1 VNPLSVLGR
10 QPLRRQVV
18 AVTILIVVP
27 LVAVTLWAAA
37 RVLAE
42 RQADLR
48 DEAASLASSG
58 QASLNQY
65 LRTLDATADV
75 LTRHPAVQSFDV
87 AAANRLFDSI
97 LVDQPTIVRVTISD
111 EAGAVRVAHPPVV
124 AGRTPTMVLT
134 YPINDD
140 DGRVV
145 GSLGFGLNLM
155 ALGRVF
161 ANVTLPPGSV
171 ITLTDRDSRV
181 LARTLDP
188 EKYVGTLVEQPGGA
202 KDPSVVPRT
211 VVQTGM
217 DGVSRVFGNAVIT
230 RGPWLLSVGIPMR
243 VAYDRA
249 VPLWRRTTIITVVFA
264 LLSFAFTFLI
274 AAAVSRPLARLTAV
288 ARRIASGD
296 LSPPP
301 PVPTVSLEIAQLHK
315 AFETMAGNLRD
326 ARDTLDR
333 RIEEERRMREALQ
346 SLQRQ
351 VVRQERL
358 AAVGVLV
365 SGVAHELN
373 NPLQAIL
380 GSAELLERSSEVG
393 PRALEDIEFIKTQ
406 SDRARDIIRNLSRFG
421 SQQTGPAT
429 LIDLRDVVRE
439 VEQLRRQALTH
450 AGISLEVELSPSR
463 AVHANFTE
471 IEQVLLNFVINAQH
485 ALETGSRIGGRMK
498 IRLLDAGKRVRVEV
512 LDDGPGVSA
521 EDEPKLFQPFFTTKP
536 VGMGTG
542 LGLSV
547 SYGII
552 DSYGG
557 AIGYA
562 RNEWHGATFFF
573 ELPAADARH
582 PSDDRTPLLHGSI
595 LPGI

>member
-1 VNPLSVLGR
+1 VNPFTVLSR
-10 QPLRRQVV
+10 QSLRRQVV
-18 AVTILIVVP
+18 AFTALLFVP
-27 LVAVTLWAAA
+27 LVAVTLWAAM

-42 RQADLR
+42 READLR
-48 DEAASLASSG
+48 DEAASLASSS
-58 QASLNQY
+58 QASLNQF
-65 LRTLDATADV
+65 LRTLDSTADV
-75 LTRHPAVQSFDV
+75 LARDPAVRAFD
-87 AAANRLFDSI
+87 ADATTRLFAAVIS
-97 LVDQPTIVRVTISD
+97 DQPTIIRITVTDAS
-111 EAGAVRVAHPPVV
+111 GAIRIAEPPTLT
-124 AGRTPTMVLT
+124 GSTPTMVLS
-134 YPINDD
+134 YPFLTAA
-140 DGRVV
+140 GQSAV
-145 GSLGFGLNLM
+145 LGFGVNQM
-155 ALGRVF
+155 ALGQVF
-161 ANVTLPPGSV
+161 ASVTLPRGSV

-181 LARTLDP
+181 LARTLDA
-188 EKYVGTLVEQPGGA
+188 EKYVGRLIQAPGGA
-202 KDPSVVPRT
+202 MDPAAVPR
-211 VVQTGM
+211 VQVQTGV

-249 VPLWRRTTIITVVFA
+249 APLWRRTAIITATFA
-264 LLSFAFTFLI
+264 LLSSAFTFLI
-274 AAAVSRPLARLTAV
+274 AVAVSKPLARLKA
-288 ARRIASGD
+288 AASRIASGD

-301 PVPTVSLEIAQLHK
+301 PVPAVSLEIAELHQ

-326 ARDTLDR
+326 ARDKLDR

-380 GSAELLERSSEVG
+380 GSAELLERSSDVG

-439 VEQLRRQALTH
+439 VEQLRRQALSH
-450 AGISLEVELSPSR
+450 CGIALEIELRTSR
-463 AVHANFTE
+463 PVHANFTE

-485 ALETGSRIGGRMK
+485 SIEDSGRPGGRIK

-512 LDDGPGVSA
+512 MDDGPGVNA

-536 VGMGTG
+536 VGKGTG

-562 RNEWHGATFFF
+562 RNEWNGATFFF
-573 ELPAADARH
+573 ELPAADTH
-582 PSDDRTPLLHGSI
+582 TISDDRTSLLHGSI
-595 LPGI
+595 LPGV